1 MALPQELVDE
11 CNKLLVDAQDGE
23 RVVKTVH
30 DVLSLLERHGHVYSI
45 QLRPAMVGISPR
57 NRDGSGVNPVDVH
70 DLLGDILSAGWV
82 DARVTAIA
90 AEPASAE
97 ELAWNAELFQR
108 ASGLLGEVDT
118 SQLKALSLAGSHTNC
133 VLRCFSQEVSHTGD
147 DQVLLNGKLSLE
159 LLRKRDAGFHKA
171 VTEGLVWRVLSAEVA
186 KTMPDFLT
194 MVQRMG
200 NATLQRGEHELQLMR
215 RLHSMWL
222 ARTADGSEADFL
234 DIKKRAL
241 TGKSIH
247 GKSLPHLYSFA
258 LKFCGGRTPFLLQET
273 ETFVRTQAPSTR
285 ALGADFWS
293 KMAQDVKGVNQF
305 PRFRHAVA
313 SCMTCA
319 RFDSC
324 LCLHVRAAY
333 AQCHSH

>member
-1 MALPQELVDE
+1 M
-11 CNKLLVDAQDGE
+11 
-23 RVVKTVH
+23 
-30 DVLSLLERHGHVYSI
+30 
-45 QLRPAMVGISPR
+45 
-57 NRDGSGVNPVDVH
+57 DVH

-82 DARVTAIA
+82 DARVSAIA
-90 AEPASAE
+90 VEPASEA
-97 ELAWNAELFQR
+97 ELAWNTDLFQR

-118 SQLKALSLAGSHTNC
+118 QQLKALSLAGSCANC

-147 DQVLLNGKLSLE
+147 DQVVLNGNLSLE
-159 LLRKRDAGFHKA
+159 LLWKRDA
-171 VTEGLVWRVLSAEVA
+171 GLVWRVLSAEVA

-200 NATLQRGEHELQLMR
+200 NATLQRG
-215 RLHSMWL
+215 
-222 ARTADGSEADFL
+222 ADGSEADFL

-258 LKFCGGRTPFLLQET
+258 LKFCGGRMPFLLQET
-273 ETFVRTQAPSTR
+273 ETFVRTQAPSNR

-293 KMAQDVKGVNQF
+293 KMAQDVKRVNQF

-319 RFDSC
+319 RFCARFDSC
-324 LCLHVRAAY
+324 
-333 AQCHSH
+333 